1 MWYQWPAYLAL
12 LCVGA
17 VGWWLSRIGRALRF
31 EDERVRHAGR
41 EAERRERERERR
53 ALAGAGR

>member
-31 EDERVRHAGR
+31 EDERVTHAER
-41 EAERRERERERR
+41 ERTRRERERRV
-53 ALAGAGR
+53 LVGAGR